1 MNYHRLDSM
10 ILKNYHLAAGLVS
23 HSCREQSSMV
33 HCVNGAEQD
42 VYNSKDLAGKAIDL
56 EAAL

>member
-1 MNYHRLDSM
+1 
-10 ILKNYHLAAGLVS
+10 
-23 HSCREQSSMV
+23 MV